1 MEANANRLWWM
12 LMALSAAMLAVG
24 VSFPAFH

>member
-1 MEANANRLWWM
+1 MEADANRLWWM

-24 VSFPAFH
+24 VSFPAFN